1 MIVFF
6 CLLILSNNLFAADID
21 YKKQRCEI
29 SKIIR
34 EVTIYYNRFIKKKMM
49 SQKTFVAILEYKM
62 GVKNNM
68 NQIITSFD
76 SDLRH
81 YARLNGYPHYNH
93 DVYNILSEFGI
104 ESERRE
110 LESSCDRA
118 CLELVRKA
126 YISSQPRKIVQ
137 EICSME
143 NPTQE
148 YVDYKYEQCLE

>member
-1 MIVFF
+1 
-6 CLLILSNNLFAADID
+6 
-21 YKKQRCEI
+21 
-29 SKIIR
+29 
-34 EVTIYYNRFIKKKMM
+34 M

-81 YARLNGYPHYNH
+81 YARLNGYPHYNR

-126 YISSQPRKIVQ
+126 YKSSQPRKIVQ